1 MNIRI
6 SKEALIGK
14 NKSLLWSGALYGLK
28 RLQELDHKLF
38 FIADALSKQQ
48 QTLVDNE
55 QIATKTSI
63 PDRIDLQI
71 ITESGVLKAI
81 NTDGS
86 KIEMA
91 DDWISLSNKICFPTR
106 KASIQRTT
114 AETDITIE
122 LNIDGTGESKIS
134 TGLGFFDHMLEQI
147 AKHGLVDLNISCEG
161 DLHVDEHHSIEDVA
175 ISLGEAINKALE
187 DKVGIQR
194 YGFTLPMDETIATIA
209 LDLSGRPYFVF
220 DGSFEREKVGD
231 FPTEMLEHFFY
242 SLAINI
248 QATLHISVEGE
259 NDHHKIEGCF
269 KGFARCLRAA
279 VSRSERNANVLPTTK
294 DLL

>member
-6 SKEALIGK
+6 SKEALTGK

-28 RLQELDHKLF
+28 RLQELDHKLL

-86 KIEMA
+86 KIEVA
-91 DDWISLSNKICFPTR
+91 DDWINLSNKICFPTR

-122 LNIDGTGESKIS
+122 LNIDGTGKSKIS

-147 AKHGLVDLNISCEG
+147 AKHGLVDLDISCEG
-161 DLHVDEHHSIEDVA
+161 DLHIDEHHSIEDVA
-175 ISLGEAINKALE
+175 ISLGEAISKALE

-231 FPTEMLEHFFY
+231 FPTEMIEHFFY
-242 SLAINI
+242 SLAINM